1 MSGEE
6 QAGEENEP
14 WLSPEEIVDRE
25 YQVKRREYDELQRLM
40 EELFRKAEADFQA
53 AHPWLAPDM
62 CVSVPVRLLRID
74 DPKF

>member
-1 MSGEE
+1 
-6 QAGEENEP
+6 
-14 WLSPEEIVDRE
+14 
-25 YQVKRREYDELQRLM
+25 M